1 MSSLPKKLGS
11 GSVRALAKTASI
23 ARDPMRP
30 VRAMRDIYRPGE
42 EDIPDTFEEMT
53 LSEHLIELRDRIMK
67 VVIALVL
74 AMIVGFYFAGG
85 ILVDLKNKSNSVDG
99 MDVRSPTDTLT
110 LTFKV
115 AFYIA
120 LSIIMPLI
128 VYQVVA
134 FLSPGLTRR
143 EKRVL
148 FAALPFVSI
157 LFIGGAA
164 YGYYVAAPRALQ
176 FLSTWNIG
184 AFNWQPDGP
193 EVLTFFLTL
202 MIGLGLS
209 FQLPV
214 IMFILA
220 KIGIVTAKKMRAWR
234 KYAYLVL
241 CVLAAVIT
249 PSTDPFNM
257 AIVAVPLVILYEFGL
272 VISSVFAKTS
282 LREKLPEMAVAATP
296 ADQP

>member
-1 MSSLPKKLGS
+1 M
-11 GSVRALAKTASI
+11 RALAKTARA
-23 ARDPMRP
+23 ARDPLKP
-30 VRAMRDIYRPGE
+30 VRAMREIYRSGE
-42 EDIPDTFEEMT
+42 EDVPEVFEEMT

-67 VVIALVL
+67 VVIALVIS
-74 AMIVGFYFAGG
+74 MIVGFYFAGG
-85 ILVDLKNKSNSVDG
+85 ILVDLRNKANANQG
-99 MDVRSPTDTLT
+99 LDVRSPTDTLT

-115 AFYIA
+115 AFYVA

-134 FLSPGLTRR
+134 FLSPGLTRK

-164 YGYYVAAPRALQ
+164 YGYYVAAPRALN
-176 FLSTWNIG
+176 FLSNWNVG

-202 MIGLGLS
+202 MIGLGLA

-220 KIGIVTAKKMRAWR
+220 KIGIVSSQKMRQWR
-234 KYAYLVL
+234 KYAYLIL
-241 CVLAAVIT
+241 CILAAVIT

-257 AIVAVPLVILYEFGL
+257 GIVAIPLVILYEFGL
-272 VISSVFAKTS
+272 VITRIFAKTS
-282 LREKLPEMAVAATP
+282 LRSKLPEMAEAATP
-296 ADQP
+296 GDRT